1 MRGREELT
9 MDGKTRITW
18 VLRPSH
24 EALPTRPQRVTA
36 GISDRHE
43 ALRAKLIAATVEL
56 AANGSNPRL
65 RQSRDPRTAPWMLGF
80 LDPPRALPMHHA
92 G

>member
-18 VLRPSH
+18 VLRPSQNTQR
-24 EALPTRPQRVTA
+24 TRSQRVTT
-36 GISDRHE
+36 GISSRRE

-56 AANGSNPRL
+56 AADASNPRL
-65 RQSRDPRTAPWMLGF
+65 QQSRDASA
-80 LDPPRALPMHHA
+80 AL
-92 G
+92 

>member
-9 MDGKTRITW
+9 MDGKTRVTW
-18 VLRPSH
+18 VLRPSQNTQR
-24 EALPTRPQRVTA
+24 TRPQRVTT
-36 GISDRHE
+36 GVGERRD

-65 RQSRDPRTAPWMLGF
+65 PRTRYVRIVP
-80 LDPPRALPMHHA
+80 
-92 G
+92 

>member
-24 EALPTRPQRVTA
+24 DAGRTRPQRATTGTGEQA
-36 GISDRHE
+36 E
-43 ALRAKLIAATVEL
+43 TLRAKLIAATAEL
-56 AANGSNPRL
+56 AAEGSNPRL
-65 RQSRDPRTAPWMLGF
+65 GKTRFA
-80 LDPPRALPMHHA
+80 A
-92 G
+92 

>member
-18 VLRPSH
+18 VLRPS
-24 EALPTRPQRVTA
+24 PNTQRTRPQRVTA
-36 GISDRHE
+36 GIGERRE

-56 AANGSNPRL
+56 AAESSSPSL
-65 RQSRDPRTAPWMLGF
+65 RRTRDMRIIA
-80 LDPPRALPMHHA
+80 
-92 G
+92 

>member
-1 MRGREELT
+1 MKGREELT

-24 EALPTRPQRVTA
+24 DAPRTRSQRVTA
-36 GISDRHE
+36 GIGEPRE

-56 AANGSNPRL
+56 AADGSNPRL
-65 RQSRDPRTAPWMLGF
+65 GRSRDASA
-80 LDPPRALPMHHA
+80 AL
-92 G
+92 